1 MSMSLESTQIVRP
14 SRIAG
19 ALSAAA
25 AFLMAMRQDRR
36 TLTNLDAMDDHILR
50 DIGLSRA
57 DVMQA
62 RLARPGT
69 DRIAMLK
76 GARRRNIG

>member
-1 MSMSLESTQIVRP
+1 MSMSLESTDIARP

-25 AFLMAMRQDRR
+25 AFLTAMRRGRR
-36 TLTNLDAMDDHILR
+36 TLASLDAMDDHILR

-76 GARRRNIG
+76 RARRRNIG